1 MTGYRIEV
9 NDLRK
14 SYGGRIVND
23 IPKLNL
29 AERRIE
35 GLIGPNGAGK
45 TTLMSLITGRI
56 RADSGSVHLFNGDE
70 ATDISGMRQNRIAR
84 LGLVRTNQKIQD
96 FESLTIE
103 DSMMLS
109 LATDHDEAPW
119 KLFAVRSFAERC
131 SPIIREFVGALKLSD
146 PSGQALSAGEKKL
159 LDIVRCLLLK
169 PKVLLMDEP
178 TVGLPTDQT
187 DEVMSLVSRIAELED
202 MKVVIIEHD
211 LDLIWKVCEHVHFMA
226 DGKILLHGTPEEVRT
241 NQLVRDKYMGESH
254 A

>member
-1 MTGYRIEV
+1 MDG
-9 NDLRK
+9 LRK
-14 SYGGRIVND
+14 SYGGRVVNEV
-23 IPKLNL
+23 PRLTL
-29 AERRIE
+29 AQRRIE

-56 RADSGSVHLFNGDE
+56 RADAGSVHLVKGDQPQE
-70 ATDISGMRQNRIAR
+70 MSGLTLNEVAR
-84 LGLVRTNQKIQD
+84 LGVVRTNQKIQD

-103 DSMMLS
+103 DSMLLS
-109 LATDHDEAPW
+109 LATDSDESPLRLLNVKSFRERWAP
-119 KLFAVRSFAERC
+119 V
-131 SPIIREFVGALKLSD
+131 IREYVEYLRFVD
-146 PSGQALSAGEKKL
+146 PQGHARSAGEKKL
-159 LDIVRCLLLK
+159 LDIARCLLLK

-178 TVGLPTDQT
+178 TVGLPTEQT
-187 DEVMSLVSRIAELED
+187 EQVMALVSRIAEEEG

-226 DGKILLHGTPEEVRT
+226 DGEILLDGTPEEVRA